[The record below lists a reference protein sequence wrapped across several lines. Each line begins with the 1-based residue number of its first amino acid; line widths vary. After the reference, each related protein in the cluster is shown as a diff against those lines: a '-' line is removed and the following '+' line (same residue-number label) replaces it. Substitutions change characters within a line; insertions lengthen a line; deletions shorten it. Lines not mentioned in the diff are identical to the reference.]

1 MVKVKK
7 GTAKKRIKR
16 ANAAI
21 EKIEDDALAAEAEV
35 RAVGTKAEQAKDS
48 ELFFTDKQPTGK
60 EELRTKLSRDEK
72 RNRRGR
78 KVLWSEVALIP
89 NDNIKAI
96 PSEKQ
101 FKAAKPS
108 KDGIPKADQKRVKKS
123 IAKETWTQR
132 KKIGPSQSRNS
143 YDVWSVPEEDA
154 DVGNWWKLQV
164 KKKNLPLD
172 DKQGASGSQAGD
184 QVAPPGASINP
195 SFSDHQNL
203 LGEAVSQV
211 VRREHERNWV
221 REKLYVG
228 ETEHDKATIPQ
239 HLAEITPDKA
249 EDGPG
254 SAKTNPE
261 KKTRTERNR
270 EMRRKR
276 SEQESEL
283 RKAKRKLRG
292 DVERIHE
299 IEKEIEESARP
310 DADKVKKM
318 RREVVR
324 RRIAG
329 RKVPDRE
336 ITVPLTEEL
345 GKDLR
350 RAKVKGNL
358 VRDRFVSLQR
368 RGFAITARKRTGQ
381 LK

>member
-7 GTAKKRIKR
+7 GTGKKRIKR

-21 EKIEDDALAAEAEV
+21 ERIEDDALAAEAEV
-35 RAVGTKAEQAKDS
+35 RALGRKAEQAKDS
-48 ELFFTDKQPTGK
+48 ELYFTDKQPTGK
-60 EELRTKLSRDEK
+60 EELRTKLYKDEK
-72 RNRRGR
+72 GKLRGQKVRR
-78 KVLWSEVALIP
+78 SEAALIP

-96 PSEKQ
+96 PDEKQ
-101 FKAAKPS
+101 FKASKPL
-108 KDGIPKADQKRVKKS
+108 KDGIPNADQKIVKKS
-123 IAKETWTQR
+123 IAKETWTQKR
-132 KKIGPSQSRNS
+132 KRKPSQSRNR

-154 DVGNWWKLQV
+154 DVGNWWKLPV

-172 DKQGASGSQAGD
+172 DEGASGRQTRD
-184 QVAPPGASINP
+184 QVAPAGASINP
-195 SFSDHQNL
+195 SFHDHQDL

-211 VRREHERNWV
+211 VRREHERDWV

-228 ETEHDKATIPQ
+228 ETEHDEATTSE
-239 HLAEITPDKA
+239 HVTETKPDEA
-249 EDGPG
+249 EDGPAP
-254 SAKTNPE
+254 SKTAPE

-270 EMRRKR
+270 EMRRKH

-292 DVERIHE
+292 DIERIEE
-299 IEKEIEESARP
+299 IEKEIDESARP

-336 ITVPLTEEL
+336 IIVPLTEEL

-350 RAKVKGNL
+350 RTKVKGNL
-358 VRDRFVSLQR
+358 VRDKFVSLQR
-368 RGFAITARKRTGQ
+368 RGFAIPVRKRTGQ
-381 LK
+381 FK

>member
-1 MVKVKK
+1 
-7 GTAKKRIKR
+7 
-16 ANAAI
+16 
-21 EKIEDDALAAEAEV
+21 
-35 RAVGTKAEQAKDS
+35 
-48 ELFFTDKQPTGK
+48 
-60 EELRTKLSRDEK
+60 
-72 RNRRGR
+72 
-78 KVLWSEVALIP
+78 
-89 NDNIKAI
+89 
-96 PSEKQ
+96 
-101 FKAAKPS
+101 
-108 KDGIPKADQKRVKKS
+108 
-123 IAKETWTQR
+123 
-132 KKIGPSQSRNS
+132 
-143 YDVWSVPEEDA
+143 
-154 DVGNWWKLQV
+154 
-164 KKKNLPLD
+164 
-172 DKQGASGSQAGD
+172 
-184 QVAPPGASINP
+184 
-195 SFSDHQNL
+195 
-203 LGEAVSQV
+203 
-211 VRREHERNWV
+211 
-221 REKLYVG
+221 
-228 ETEHDKATIPQ
+228 
-239 HLAEITPDKA
+239 
-249 EDGPG
+249 
-254 SAKTNPE
+254 
-261 KKTRTERNR
+261 
-270 EMRRKR
+270 MRRKR